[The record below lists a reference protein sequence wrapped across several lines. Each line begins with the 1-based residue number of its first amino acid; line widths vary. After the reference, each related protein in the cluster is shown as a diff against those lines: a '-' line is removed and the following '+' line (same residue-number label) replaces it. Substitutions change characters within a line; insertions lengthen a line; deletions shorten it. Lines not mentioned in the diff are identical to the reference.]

1 MTPAPA
7 VAGVINNARAGLNST
22 VLGVGDSTLFG
33 DSLASGYTEFGWIG
47 RLIQDIAETI
57 NCNAIVYISNYP
69 IDWTNVYQSTP
80 YTLYASTLGSAAPT
94 ITLWQAGFPGMGMFN
109 YLANTSTIFIPTSV
123 DLAIIQDGFNDSG
136 AEASYTADYPIFIAD
151 LQAQYPGISIVT
163 TDANE
168 TFNEGFL
175 DNRFPNDIWE
185 ALFVPG
191 QSCGSMSPPVQ
202 YNSTYGVWAID
213 TQQAGWTPSLLN
225 PDQLHPNAAGYTL
238 QANYMFSQL
247 VTPLLSFLP
256 GTETETGGQ
265 LSHSQSQSPGTA
277 VEVEMGSP
285 VSPPAGVTPMITPL
299 STPFK
304 SGDFS
309 APETETGTTASEL
322 QTLPVRPMITP
333 LSTPFKSGDFSAPEI
348 ETGQPAGSQAG
359 WVPISPMITPFRTP
373 FMSGDASAVETETG
387 GQASVLQFPL
397 VGPMRTPFKT
407 SFITGDFPGTGI
419 EGESGS
425 RVGQGQNIIS
435 FLPVTVGQFAVATR
449 NQFAE
454 VSLGITASTIQTAH
468 QAAIANANMAIM
480 ATMDDILYAHWLAT
494 AIQPVIGSRTAMI
507 GSQGQLSA
515 AQAAIATA
523 TPHLKAAYE
532 ANGALL
538 EMLALGAG
546 GKMAST
552 ISAPLVIEAS
562 RLVVVPKSWY
572 ADVALN
578 VSIYQGFPYT
588 LPMVFEQSFDS
599 AGHGQKIDGTLAVT
613 AQGSGA
619 AHRVARVG
627 ASQAITATM
636 AVTLLHGFEEV
647 GSAALTVTASG
658 TAAMTRS
665 QYAGSTLTV
674 GVGVTP
680 IEVAMDTHA
689 DPHLSVV
696 ASGGGVAYWGAYAAA
711 GREVA
716 VVLQAG
722 VAMSALLDAYLQADL
737 DVSTNPSHGQPLD
750 APAQITAS
758 TDAMATFGT
767 SMATNLSVS
776 ALMLATLPEDA
787 GFFPF
792 YVR

>member
-1 MTPAPA
+1 MTTAP
-7 VAGVINNARAGLNST
+7 LNSLLTKLALGQNVT
-22 VLGVGDSTLFG
+22 VLLIGDSTVYGL
-33 DSLASGYTEFGWIG
+33 DDTLQTTLMGWTG
-47 RLIQDIAETI
+47 RLFSDIAADF
-57 NCNAIVYISNYP
+57 NASVVVYP
-69 IDWTNVYQSTP
+69 INATTSWTYNSP
-80 YTLYASTLGSAAPT
+80 YTLVTGSSSST
-94 ITLWQAGFPGMGMFN
+94 ITMWNAGWPGAGIALY
-109 YLANTSTIFIPTSV
+109 YLPNIGAIMSPPSV
-123 DLAIIQDGFNDSG
+123 DLIIIQDGFNEG
-136 AEASYTADYPIFIAD
+136 GILASYESDYPVLISD
-151 LQAQYPGISIVT
+151 VQAQYPGTPVVIT
-163 TDANE
+163 NANA
-168 TFNEGFL
+168 TPSNGGWTAVWSAWCTLFAPGSTAG
-175 DNRFPNDIWE
+175 
-185 ALFVPG
+185 AL
-191 QSCGSMSPPVQ
+191 SPPLQ
-202 YNSTYGVWAID
+202 YNSTYGVWIID
-213 TQQAGWTPSLLN
+213 TQQAAWTTGDIASAP
-225 PDQLHPNAAGYTL
+225 HPNSTGYALQAAYMYTLLAAGSVSG
-238 QANYMFSQL
+238 A
-247 VTPLLSFLP
+247 
-256 GTETETGGQ
+256 ETETGGQ

-285 VSPPAGVTPMITPL
+285 VSPPAGVT
-299 STPFK
+299 
-304 SGDFS
+304 
-309 APETETGTTASEL
+309 
-322 QTLPVRPMITP
+322 PMITP